1 MKNIK
6 QEILMRS
13 PGVVDR
19 QVRDINSNRNSSFRN
34 SSQILALVWWQ
45 ALCPALQAEHKH
57 GASHFV
63 GCFNHP
69 KAAVRAH
76 DAQAAFARRPRQLH
90 FSDFRKPARVRFH
103 RTQFSAQIRAILFRF
118 DRVLP
123 GKSQGRRI
131 GAAMHCPHFKGPTH
145 IVQFEGQLLL
155 NQRASRIFH
164 SAHFPAKAHGKHPKC
179 IAVGEPLSSCDA
191 RSKRSLNCACFRLPH
206 FKLLPLR
213 CAPFSEGALY
223 SNCVS
228 VAFR

>member
-1 MKNIK
+1 
-6 QEILMRS
+6 MRS

-155 NQRASRIFH
+155 HEWPPRVFH
-164 SAHFPAKAHGKHPKC
+164 SAHFSSKPHGKHPQRV
-179 IAVGEPLSSCDA
+179 AVSAPLSSGDTGTQGCLDGGG
-191 RSKRSLNCACFRLPH
+191 FRLPK
-206 FKLLPLR
+206 FELLPLR
-213 CAPFSEGALY
+213 CTPPSKHPLY
-223 SNCVS
+223 PPRVPVVIRCGV
-228 VAFR
+228 FKR